1 MRTIAYIRVSTDS
14 QDLNNQRYEILDY
27 CQKNAMTVDDYIE
40 VEVSS
45 RKTLKHRRI
54 EELLSKL
61 NKGDTLIVSELSR
74 LGRSLGEIIDIVKS
88 LVEKH
93 IDFIAIKQRII
104 INGKEDIQ
112 TKTMIALFGL
122 LAELER
128 DLISDR
134 TKIGLAAKK
143 ARGIKLG
150 RPKGSTGP
158 SKLDKHEEKI
168 KELLDYKT
176 PKAVIARMLDVSRT
190 TLIDFIKNRGLEMIK

>member
-158 SKLDKHEEKI
+158 SKLDKHEKKI
-168 KELLDYKT
+168 KELLGYKT